1 MSKGLLIV
9 LSGPSGVGKGTICR
23 VLCRENPLLV
33 RTTSLTTRSPRKGEE
48 DGVDYHF
55 VSEKKFYELKN
66 QGAFLEWA
74 KVHGN
79 FYATLAGEVEEL
91 RQKDYDVIMEI
102 DVQGAAQ
109 IRSSSTEGISI
120 FLLPP
125 SMEELW
131 QRING
136 RGSDTP
142 EAIKDRFK
150 TARHE
155 LMEVWKYDYV
165 IINDIVSRAVK
176 DIEGIIAAEKCRVER
191 NKKFLEDIIGKR

>member
-1 MSKGLLIV
+1 MLII

-23 VLCRENPLLV
+23 LLCQGNNHLV
-33 RTTSLTTRSPRKGEE
+33 RTTSLTTRSPRKGEQN
-48 DGVDYHF
+48 GVDYHF
-55 VSEKKFYELKN
+55 VDEKKFYELKN
-66 QGAFLEWA
+66 KGAFLEWA

-91 RQKDYDVIMEI
+91 RQKEYDVILEI

-109 IRSSSTEGISI
+109 IRGCTNEGIYI

-131 QRING
+131 QRIKG
-136 RGSDTP
+136 RGSDAP
-142 EAIKDRFK
+142 EAMQERFK
-150 TARHE
+150 TAYHE

-165 IINDIVSRAVK
+165 IINDTVPRAVK
-176 DIEGIIAAEKCRVER
+176 DIEGIILAEKCRVER
-191 NKKFLEDIIGKR
+191 NKQFLTDFMEKGDKQ